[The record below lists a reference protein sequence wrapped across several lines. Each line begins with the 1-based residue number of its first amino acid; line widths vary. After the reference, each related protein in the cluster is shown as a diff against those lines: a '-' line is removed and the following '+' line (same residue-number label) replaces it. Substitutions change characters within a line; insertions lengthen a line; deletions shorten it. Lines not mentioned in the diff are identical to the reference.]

1 MDKRSLCLLII
12 CLNVCLVI
20 WLVSVQQVTLLEP
33 EVMVDFAG
41 MSSTHH
47 PPMSANR
54 GGLAAA
60 AAAAAAAVAAGGA
73 RAEAAAVAG
82 SAGGYVRNRGGRSN
96 PNQIPYQPSRTFSL
110 NDSLVSNTFERPA
123 TPWPTTPRTAASL
136 GQSTTHLMDM
146 PNFEYQISQ
155 PACDKDVKALVLIH
169 SAIDNAEKRRLIR
182 STWAN
187 RTYINQ
193 TPLRVIFLLGAV
205 SSNYAPTWQKYLGWE
220 NKYYGDILQ
229 GNFVDAY
236 RNMTYKH
243 VMGLKWFTENC
254 PNAQLLVKVD
264 DDVFV
269 NTPQLVKYMEDPS
282 FPEHQ
287 LLAQPD
293 LLLCRIVKESRV
305 KRSYRS
311 KWRVT
316 YKEYP
321 HRFYPH
327 YCPGMAIIYASDVV
341 HRLYKAA
348 QKAKYFWV
356 DDVLVTGILAEE
368 TGTKITSMSHY
379 LESKDVW
386 QLLEGSTDLDDPPFL
401 FTNHAVTPE
410 EIFGIWQ
417 MVMDHERSLKQSK
430 SLKAPAS
437 SIASASASSSNSNT
451 IAPAVI
457 DANFSEAQTS
467 SGHS

>member
-20 WLVSVQQVTLLEP
+20 WLVSVQQVTLLES
-33 EVMVDFAG
+33 EVDFAG
-41 MSSTHH
+41 ISSTLH
-47 PPMSANR
+47 PPTSANR
-54 GGLAAA
+54 GGVAAA
-60 AAAAAAAVAAGGA
+60 AAGAAAGTAGGFV
-73 RAEAAAVAG
+73 RTRG
-82 SAGGYVRNRGGRSN
+82 SRSK
-96 PNQIPYQPSRTFSL
+96 PNQIPYQPSRTLSL

-123 TPWPTTPRTAASL
+123 TPWPTTSRTPAFP
-136 GQSTTHLMDM
+136 GQSTHLMDM
-146 PNFEYQISQ
+146 PNFEYKINQ

-169 SAIDNAEKRRLIR
+169 SAIDNAEKRKLIR
-182 STWAN
+182 GTWAN

-193 TPLRVIFLLGAV
+193 TPLRVMFLVGAV
-205 SSNYAPTWQKYLGWE
+205 SDKYVPSWQKYIEWE
-220 NKYYGDILQ
+220 NKYYGDMIQ
-229 GNFVDAY
+229 GNFLDAY

-243 VMGLKWFTENC
+243 VMALKWFTENC
-254 PNAQLLVKVD
+254 AHAQLLVKVD

-269 NTPQLVKYMEDPS
+269 NTPQLVRYMEDPT
-282 FPEHQ
+282 FPEHA

-293 LLLCRIVKESRV
+293 LLLCRLVKESRV

-327 YCPGMAIIYASDVV
+327 YCPGMAIVYASDVV
-341 HRLYKAA
+341 RRLYKAA

-368 TGTKITSMSHY
+368 TGTKITSMDHY

-386 QLLEGSTDLDDPPFL
+386 QLLEGATDLDDPPFL

-410 EIFGIWQ
+410 EVFGIWQ
-417 MVMDHERSLKQSK
+417 MAMERERSSKQSK
-430 SLKAPAS
+430 SPKAPAFS
-437 SIASASASSSNSNT
+437 TASASSSTSKT
-451 IAPAVI
+451 IVSAVLN
-457 DANFSEAQTS
+457 ANISEAQTS

>member
-20 WLVSVQQVTLLEP
+20 WLVSVQNVTLLES
-33 EVMVDFAG
+33 EVMVDFVG

-47 PPMSANR
+47 PPTSANR
-54 GGLAAA
+54 GGVVPAAA
-60 AAAAAAAVAAGGA
+60 GASAAEVAGGAAGGF
-73 RAEAAAVAG
+73 
-82 SAGGYVRNRGGRSN
+82 VRNRGSRSK
-96 PNQIPYQPSRTFSL
+96 PNQIPYQPSRTLSL
-110 NDSLVSNTFERPA
+110 NDSLVSNTFDRAA
-123 TPWPTTPRTAASL
+123 TPWPTTARTSASL
-136 GQSTTHLMDM
+136 DQSQSTYLMDM
-146 PNFEYQISQ
+146 PNFEYKINQ
-155 PACDKDVKALVLIH
+155 PACDKDVKALILIH
-169 SAIDNAEKRRLIR
+169 SAINNAEKRRLIR
-182 STWAN
+182 ITWGN
-187 RTYINQ
+187 RSYINR

-205 SSNYAPTWQKYLGWE
+205 SSKYAPAWQKRIDQE
-220 NKYYGDILQ
+220 NQSYGDVIQ

-243 VMGLKWFTENC
+243 AMALKWFTENC
-254 PNAQLLVKVD
+254 AHAQLLVKVD

-269 NTPQLVKYMEDPS
+269 NTPQLVKYMEDPTL
-282 FPEHQ
+282 PEHQ

-293 LLLCRIVKESRV
+293 LLLCRIVRESRV

-327 YCPGMAIIYASDVV
+327 YCPGMAIVYASDVV
-341 HRLYKAA
+341 RRLYKAA

-368 TGTKITSMSHY
+368 TGTKLTSLSYY
-379 LESKDVW
+379 LESKDVS
-386 QLLEGSTDLDDPPFL
+386 QLLEGATDLDDPPFL
-401 FTNHAVTPE
+401 FTNHAVTAE
-410 EIFGIWQ
+410 EVFGIWQ
-417 MVMDHERSLKQSK
+417 MAMERERGSKQSK
-430 SLKAPAS
+430 SSKAPAT
-437 SIASASASSSNSNT
+437 SIASASESESSSNSNT

-457 DANFSEAQTS
+457 SANISKAQTS

>member
-20 WLVSVQQVTLLEP
+20 WLVSVQQVTLLES
-33 EVMVDFAG
+33 EVMVDSAG
-41 MSSTHH
+41 MSSTPH
-47 PPMSANR
+47 PPTSANR
-54 GGLAAA
+54 GGVAAA
-60 AAAAAAAVAAGGA
+60 TGVAG
-73 RAEAAAVAG
+73 AEAAAVVGA
-82 SAGGYVRNRGGRSN
+82 AGGYVRNRGSRSN
-96 PNQIPYQPSRTFSL
+96 PNQIPYQPSRTHSL
-110 NDSLVSNTFERPA
+110 NDSLVSNLFERPA
-123 TPWPTTPRTAASL
+123 TPCPTATRTAASL
-136 GQSTTHLMDM
+136 GQGTTHLMDL
-146 PNFEYQISQ
+146 PNFEYKINQ

-169 SAIDNAEKRRLIR
+169 SAIKNAEKRRLIR

-187 RTYINQ
+187 RSYISQ
-193 TPLRVIFLLGAV
+193 TPLRVIFLVGAA
-205 SSNYAPTWQKYLGWE
+205 SSNYTPSWQKYLDWE
-220 NKYYGDILQ
+220 NNYYGDMIQ

-243 VMGLKWFTENC
+243 VMALKWFTENC
-254 PNAQLLVKVD
+254 AQAQLLVKVD

-269 NTPQLVKYMEDPS
+269 NTPQLVKYMEDPT
-282 FPEHQ
+282 FPEHE

-293 LLLCRIVKESRV
+293 LLLCRVVRESRV

-321 HRFYPH
+321 YRFYPH

-341 HRLYKAA
+341 RRLYKAA

-368 TGTKITSMSHY
+368 TGTKLTSMTHY

-417 MVMDHERSLKQSK
+417 MVMERERSLKQSK
-430 SLKAPAS
+430 SSKAPAS
-437 SIASASASSSNSNT
+437 IASASASASSSNSNT
-451 IAPAVI
+451 ITPAVI
-457 DANFSEAQTS
+457 NANISEAQTS

>member
-20 WLVSVQQVTLLEP
+20 WLVSVQQVTLLES

-47 PPMSANR
+47 PPTSANR
-54 GGLAAA
+54 RGVAAA
-60 AAAAAAAVAAGGA
+60 AAASAGAGAVAGAAGGIA
-73 RAEAAAVAG
+73 RARG
-82 SAGGYVRNRGGRSN
+82 SRSK
-96 PNQIPYQPSRTFSL
+96 PNQIPYQPSRTLSL
-110 NDSLVSNTFERPA
+110 NDSLVSSTFERLA
-123 TPWPTTPRTAASL
+123 TPWPMTTRTPASL
-136 GQSTTHLMDM
+136 GQSTTHLMDL
-146 PNFEYQISQ
+146 PDFEYKINQ
-155 PACDKDVKALVLIH
+155 PACDKDVEALVLIH

-182 STWAN
+182 DTWAKPS
-187 RTYINQ
+187 YINR

-205 SSNYAPTWQKYLGWE
+205 SSEHVPSWQNYIEWEIKYF
-220 NKYYGDILQ
+220 GDIIQ
-229 GNFVDAY
+229 GNFLDAY

-243 VMGLKWFTENC
+243 VMALKWFTENC
-254 PNAQLLVKVD
+254 AHAQLLVKVD

-269 NTPQLVKYMEDPS
+269 NTPQLVKYMEDPTL
-282 FPEHQ
+282 PEHK

-293 LLLCRIVKESRV
+293 LLLCRGVKESRV

-327 YCPGMAIIYASDVV
+327 YCPGMAIVYASDVV
-341 HRLYKAA
+341 HRLYNAA

-368 TGTKITSMSHY
+368 TGIKITPLKHY
-379 LESKDVW
+379 LGSKAVW
-386 QLLEGSTDLDDPPFL
+386 QLLEGATDLDDPPFL
-401 FTNHAVTPE
+401 FTNDAVKPE
-410 EIFGIWQ
+410 EVFGIWQ
-417 MVMDHERSLKQSK
+417 MAMERERSSK
-430 SLKAPAS
+430 PIKFSKAPAY
-437 SIASASASSSNSNT
+437 SSSNT
-451 IAPAVI
+451 VAPAVI
-457 DANFSEAQTS
+457 GANISEAQTS